1 MGRGAGNVP
10 VELLMDYLNKKDKQY
25 NLEVLLRTYQDYIK
39 PIFEQYFWGYTHPY
53 YLTASKDM
61 NSVYSWFFMNK
72 GIQDIVQLNTALDMI
87 KENSKYTLMKDEAER
102 VAEKIKG
109 ENG

>member
-1 MGRGAGNVP
+1 
-10 VELLMDYLNKKDKQY
+10 
-25 NLEVLLRTYQDYIK
+25 
-39 PIFEQYFWGYTHPY
+39 
-53 YLTASKDM
+53 
-61 NSVYSWFFMNK
+61 MNK